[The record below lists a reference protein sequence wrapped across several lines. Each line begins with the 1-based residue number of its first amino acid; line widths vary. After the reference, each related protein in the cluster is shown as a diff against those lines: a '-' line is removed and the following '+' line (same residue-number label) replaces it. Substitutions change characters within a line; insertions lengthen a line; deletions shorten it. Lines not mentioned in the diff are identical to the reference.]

1 MASPDTVQLW
11 GGTLC
16 LDFANSVDW
25 SDADA
30 PRGAET
36 DALGEPDDVVRWGRR
51 LGILAGAAPD
61 GVGQDELAACHVLRA
76 AVHAAFAAIARGAE
90 PPEAALDTL
99 ARAHAEA
106 AAAASLVRHPQ
117 GLALGWALGWPPADA
132 RQVRFAA
139 AADAVAL
146 LGDPTRLAR
155 VRRCPGRGCGWL
167 FLDAS
172 GRRRWCSMQTCGSR
186 AKMRRLY
193 ERRRS
198 ARAAG

>member
-1 MASPDTVQLW
+1 MAPSPETIHLW

-25 SDADA
+25 SDTDE
-30 PRGAET
+30 PRGPAT
-36 DALGEPDDVVRWGRR
+36 DALGAPDDVVRWGRR
-51 LGILAGAAPD
+51 LGILSGGLSGAASA
-61 GVGQDELAACHVLRA
+61 DELAACHTLRG
-76 AVHAAFAAIARGAE
+76 AVHATFAAVARGQE
-90 PPEAALDTL
+90 PPAAALEDL

-106 AAAASLVRHPQ
+106 AGAARLVPHR
-117 GLALGWALGWPPADA
+117 GTWRLAWPPADV
-132 RQVRFAA
+132 RQVRFAVA
-139 AADAVAL
+139 TDAVGL
-146 LGDPTRLAR
+146 LADPGRLAR